1 MENKTPSSMTKAIL
15 WMLFI
20 SVVLFW
26 LPFFGPLIAGV
37 VGGKKA
43 GGVGK
48 AIIAVFLPA
57 VIVGAGFFALASV
70 LSGIPVIGMVAG
82 LGGVTLA
89 LINVGPLL
97 IGAIIGGVLSK

>member
-15 WMLFI
+15 WMLLI
-20 SVVLFW
+20 SVLLFW

-43 GGVGK
+43 GGIGK

-57 VIVGAGFFALASV
+57 VIVGASFFALASV